1 MGRYPRKLSLKR
13 PMNLAI
19 DWEHLHQISD
29 GNAAFERELLE
40 IFVED
45 TEQHLAAAQNA
56 ISAWRNEGTAQQ
68 NKAQL
73 AQIAHHVKG
82 SSANVGLYQMQ
93 KVALQLE
100 QYVQDSKLMEITT
113 LLTQLTD
120 MLGEIR
126 KYLKE

>member
-1 MGRYPRKLSLKR
+1 MD
-13 PMNLAI
+13 LAI

-29 GNAAFERELLE
+29 GNAEFERELLE

-45 TEQHLAAAQNA
+45 TEQHLDAAQTA
-56 ISAWRNEGTAQQ
+56 IGAWRDSKDTTPQ

-93 KVALQLE
+93 KAALQLE
-100 QYVQDSKLMEITT
+100 QYIKDDKLIEIMT

>member
-1 MGRYPRKLSLKR
+1 
-13 PMNLAI
+13 MNLAI
-19 DWEHLHQISD
+19 DWEHLHAISD

-45 TEQHLAAAQNA
+45 TEQHLATAKVAVIAWQDAQA
-56 ISAWRNEGTAQQ
+56 TAQQ

-73 AQIAHHVKG
+73 AQVAHHVKG
-82 SSANVGLYQMQ
+82 SSANVGLHQMQ

-100 QYVQDSKLMEITT
+100 QYIEDNKLTEITT
-113 LLTQLTD
+113 LLTQLTN
-120 MLGEIR
+120 MLGEIQ

>member
-1 MGRYPRKLSLKR
+1 
-13 PMNLAI
+13 MNLAI

-45 TEQHLAAAQNA
+45 TEQHLATAKIAVT
-56 ISAWRNEGTAQQ
+56 AWHDEATAQQ

-73 AQIAHHVKG
+73 AQVAHHVKG

-100 QYVQDSKLMEITT
+100 QYIADNKLTEITT
-113 LLTQLTD
+113 LLTQLKN
-120 MLGEIR
+120 MLEEIQ